1 MDQIP
6 SIAPVLS
13 PRRRRRPSVCLRL
26 TLRVLRVLSVAL
38 FVFLKFAE
46 RAVRE
51 PLTWLLVGAA
61 FFAQSAYVHWPH

>member
-1 MDQIP
+1 MW
-6 SIAPVLS
+6 
-13 PRRRRRPSVCLRL
+13 LRL

-61 FFAQSAYVHWPH
+61 FFARSAYVHWPH